1 MGGWFECAPGF
12 VGGCPHPSASPLSLS
27 RPLLAVAA
35 HALRPLPQ
43 GRVIVCGGVTGGA
56 AVSPTALFSPQ
67 PGFFH
72 PHFFAPLCAFFSG
85 RPPARVRAPPCASY
99 DHRRVSFNP
108 LPPPPIHTPPS
119 LLSAFGARCQPHSPP
134 SPSCFPFHSPSHP
147 HPVLPPIEGRR
158 GGAIQR
164 AGLELRGWVGCAFAR
179 VCPRVWCGAVGVQ
192 KKKKKHERDRTFC
205 PRTRRVCISH
215 AQRVCVRGS
224 GALL

>member
-1 MGGWFECAPGF
+1 VWVDGWGGGLSVRLVLWGGFRTPTPPRSLSHVPCWRWRRMRCAP
-12 VGGCPHPSASPLSLS
+12 CL
-27 RPLLAVAA
+27 
-35 HALRPLPQ
+35 Q

-72 PHFFAPLCAFFSG
+72 PLFFAPLCAFFSG
-85 RPPARVRAPPCASY
+85 RPPERVRAPPCAAY

-108 LPPPPIHTPPS
+108 LPPPPIHIPPS

-179 VCPRVWCGAVGVQ
+179 VCPRVWCGAVGVP
-192 KKKKKHERDRTFC
+192 KKKKKMKENGLFARGRAVFVY
-205 PRTRRVCISH
+205 PTRC
-215 AQRVCVRGS
+215 AC
-224 GALL
+224 A